1 MPKKKSHRV
10 AKGEGS
16 LYQRGRM
23 WWYKSADGHS
33 FSTGTSIQSE
43 AIDFKIRK
51 LAEFR
56 IGMPS
61 QSVAKPPR
69 TTVNELLDAHVAY
82 MRRKNRKSTQDV
94 SWVLDL
100 HVRPYFGHRVAATLT
115 TRDFEQYREDKKN
128 DLEPTT
134 INRHMSYLRSGY
146 YTGMKRVTPQMVNF
160 IPAFPTVDE
169 SYNVRQGFLT
179 IDGYQEVLDK
189 LPVSLKPLFICGFH
203 VSSRKGELKNIL
215 WSQVD
220 MDEGLI
226 VMEPATAKNKA
237 GRALPIYGDM
247 VEALAKQKQIRDE
260 LFPHCEH
267 VFFWH
272 AEDAMIG
279 NGGERTKP
287 GNPIRTFRKSWVNA
301 VKAAGYPGLMFHD
314 LRRTAERNMTKAGIE
329 QSMRMKISGHK
340 TDSMSRRYNIVV
352 AADVADQKKKMDEWF
367 RKEREKAETKAS

>member
-1 MPKKKSHRV
+1 
-10 AKGEGS
+10 
-16 LYQRGRM
+16 
-23 WWYKSADGHS
+23 
-33 FSTGTSIQSE
+33 
-43 AIDFKIRK
+43 
-51 LAEFR
+51 
-56 IGMPS
+56 
-61 QSVAKPPR
+61 
-69 TTVNELLDAHVAY
+69 

-94 SWVLDL
+94 EWVLNL
-100 HVRPYFGHRVAATLT
+100 HVRPYFGDRVAATLT

-169 SYNVRQGFLT
+169 SHNVRQGFLT
-179 IDGYQEVLDK
+179 IEGYQKVLDQ

-203 VSSRKGELKNIL
+203 VSSRKGELTDIL

-220 MDEGLI
+220 LDEGLI
-226 VMEPATAKNKA
+226 IMEPATAKNKT

-247 VEALAKQKQIRDE
+247 VEALQQKQIRDE

-272 AEDAMIG
+272 TEDAMIG

-287 GNPIRTFRKSWVNA
+287 GNHIKTFGS
-301 VKAAGYPGLMFHD
+301 PG
-314 LRRTAERNMTKAGIE
+314 
-329 QSMRMKISGHK
+329 
-340 TDSMSRRYNIVV
+340 
-352 AADVADQKKKMDEWF
+352 
-367 RKEREKAETKAS
+367 